1 MERHPYFRNGRKFC
15 AAKCATADC
24 SKRWTK
30 PLQDEAGGQQPLLEN
45 MSDGCLAYTLPK
57 FTKMGASL
65 KAGETN

>member
-1 MERHPYFRNGRKFC
+1 MKPYFKNGRKFC

-30 PLQDEAGGQQPLLEN
+30 LLQEAANAEGQQPLLEN

-65 KAGETN
+65 KADETN